1 MLYHSF
7 ITLDLT
13 LRVSK
18 IRANVYFFSKFD
30 LELVQD
36 NDYLRKMQAQHSKV
50 EQLASFLFKTAQLA
64 VERRTSLR
72 IGW

>member
-1 MLYHSF
+1 MC
-7 ITLDLT
+7 I
-13 LRVSK
+13 
-18 IRANVYFFSKFD
+18 FSKFD

-50 EQLASFLFKTAQLA
+50 EQLASDLSKKAQLA
-64 VERRTSLR
+64 VERGTSLR